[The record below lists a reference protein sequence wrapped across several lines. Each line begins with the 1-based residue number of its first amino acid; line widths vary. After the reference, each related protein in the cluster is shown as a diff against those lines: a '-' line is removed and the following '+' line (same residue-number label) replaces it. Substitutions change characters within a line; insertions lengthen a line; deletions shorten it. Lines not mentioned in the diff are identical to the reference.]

1 MPPAPWLAQH
11 RPPTGPT
18 RAEGGSSK
26 AKGERK
32 YAGASGGCLV
42 TKEVG
47 RASVRQAY
55 GARGLPPNPPVCLQ
69 ARGPQDSP
77 VGFAPDSLKRRS
89 PGPRGGGAPWILSG
103 SAPQGLARAA
113 SWRGE
118 AGGSLGFG

>member
-26 AKGERK
+26 ARGERK

-47 RASVRQAY
+47 QT
-55 GARGLPPNPPVCLQ
+55 
-69 ARGPQDSP
+69 
-77 VGFAPDSLKRRS
+77 
-89 PGPRGGGAPWILSG
+89 PRGSPHSTSTCL
-103 SAPQGLARAA
+103 
-113 SWRGE
+113 
-118 AGGSLGFG
+118 